1 MNSINNCYIHKVW
14 YIDNTARCTI
24 LGLNY
29 CTIEFVILL
38 FWHKTNIVHFAV
50 IGGYLKVWWITIPLA
65 DHIKQTAGE
74 IQHYSIAVPS
84 VNLLKVRNYTHALL
98 SDTSYQYN

>member
-14 YIDNTARCTI
+14 YIDNTARCAI

-29 CTIEFVILL
+29 CMMEFVISL

-65 DHIKQTAGE
+65 DHIKDMLVR
-74 IQHYSIAVPS
+74 YSTTVLQCQVS
-84 VNLLKVRNYTHALL
+84 TC
-98 SDTSYQYN
+98 

>member
-1 MNSINNCYIHKVW
+1 MYYIGSELLHDRVR
-14 YIDNTARCTI
+14 Y
-24 LGLNY
+24 
-29 CTIEFVILL
+29 FVILAQ
-38 FWHKTNIVHFAV
+38 TNIVHFAV